1 MLINDVQV
9 APEDVLILDTETT
22 GLSYKDE
29 VLQLSIING
38 AGKKIFNEYIKPV
51 FNKKWEE
58 AEKINHITHE
68 MVADK
73 NTLKSYQLFILG
85 QLFQAKY
92 IVGYN
97 IAFDLKMLAQ
107 TLDIPSY
114 VYDKAL
120 DVMDA
125 FSIVKNDRIAVT
137 NALIPHP
144 LKDCAEFFNY
154 VPEPQHNYHDSLE
167 DCRATLHCFNKLL
180 ENSVVFIPLSQ
191 QDDFYVPNS
200 DHSNVIVRFSPKA
213 LKLLGEITGTV
224 IQDNGDFGLGL
235 DYPAIYKSSLED
247 QDLKDRIIFADRL
260 EDQDLKHRF
269 IFADRAYLNSYKTN
283 RFEQAIGLALST
295 LDPEWIK
302 KLNIKVDFDHGLIS
316 VDDASG
322 NTYSLGTKNYRVKY
336 CCQNSFEFYNIIN
349 TFS

>member
-9 APEDVLILDTETT
+9 APEEVLILDTETT

-38 AGKKIFNEYIKPV
+38 AGEKIFNEYVKPV

-58 AEKINHITHE
+58 AEKINHITPE

-125 FSIVKNDRIAVT
+125 FSKVKNDRIAVT
-137 NALIPHP
+137 DALIPHP

-235 DYPAIYKSSLED
+235 GYSAIYKSSLED
-247 QDLKDRIIFADRL
+247 QDLKDRI
-260 EDQDLKHRF
+260 

-336 CCQNSFEFYNIIN
+336 CCQNSFEFYNIIQ
-349 TFS
+349 TYKK

>member
-1 MLINDVQV
+1 MFINDGKV
-9 APEDVLILDTETT
+9 APEEVLILDTETT

-29 VLQLSIING
+29 ILQLSIING
-38 AGKKIFNEYIKPV
+38 CGEKIFNEYVKPG

-58 AEKINHITHE
+58 AEKNNHISPK
-68 MVADK
+68 MVANK
-73 NTLKSYQLFILG
+73 KKLKSYELFILG

-107 TLDIPSY
+107 SLDIPNY

-120 DVMDA
+120 DVMES
-125 FSIVKNDRIAVT
+125 FSRVKNDRLAVT
-137 NALIPHP
+137 DALIPHP

-154 VPEPQHNYHDSLE
+154 VPEAEHQYHDSLE

-180 ENSVVFIPLSQ
+180 ENVAFTPLGL

-200 DHSNVIVRFSPKA
+200 EQENVIARFSRKA

-224 IQDNGDFGLGL
+224 IHEDGYFGLGL
-235 DYPAIYKSSLED
+235 GYSKL
-247 QDLKDRIIFADRL
+247 
-260 EDQDLKHRF
+260 
-269 IFADRAYLNSYKTN
+269 YKTSFDEN
-283 RFEQAIGLALST
+283 LKARISFDDESDLDSYPTNIFFQSILLALST

-302 KLNIKVDFDHGLIS
+302 KLNFKVDFNHGLIS
-316 VDDASG
+316 VDDAFG
-322 NTYSLGTKNYRVKY
+322 NTYSLGSKNYRVKY
-336 CCQNSFEFYNIIN
+336 CCRDIFDFYKIQE
-349 TFS
+349 TFFLF

>member
-9 APEDVLILDTETT
+9 APEEVLILDTETT

-38 AGKKIFNEYIKPV
+38 AGEKIFNEYVKPV

-58 AEKINHITHE
+58 SEKINHITPE

-107 TLDIPSY
+107 SLDIPNY

-125 FSIVKNDRIAVT
+125 FSKVKNDRIAFT
-137 NALIPHP
+137 DALIPYP

-154 VPEPQHNYHDSLE
+154 VPDPQHNYHDSLE
-167 DCRATLHCFNKLL
+167 DCRATLYCFNKLL
-180 ENSVVFIPLSQ
+180 ENSVGFTPLSQ
-191 QDDFYVPNS
+191 QNVFYVPNS
-200 DHSNVIVRFSPKA
+200 DHSNVIARFSPQA
-213 LKLLGEITGTV
+213 LALFGEITGTV
-224 IQDNGDFGLGL
+224 IQDNGDFGLGFG
-235 DYPAIYKSSLED
+235 YPHIYKSSLED
-247 QDLKDRIIFADRL
+247 QDLKDRIIFADR
-260 EDQDLKHRF
+260 
-269 IFADRAYLNSYKTN
+269 AYLNSYETN
-283 RFEQAIGLALST
+283 RFEQTIGLALST
-295 LDPEWIK
+295 LDPEWLK
-302 KLNIKVDFDHGLIS
+302 KLNFKINFDEGYIS
-316 VDDASG
+316 INDASG
-322 NTYSLGTKNYRVKY
+322 HTYSLGSKNYRVKY
-336 CCQNSFEFYNIIN
+336 CCQNSFDFYKIEK
-349 TFS
+349 TFF

>member
-9 APEDVLILDTETT
+9 APEEVLILDTETT

-38 AGKKIFNEYIKPV
+38 AGEKIFNEYVKPV

-58 AEKINHITHE
+58 AEKINHITPE
-68 MVADK
+68 MLADK
-73 NTLKSYQLFILG
+73 NTLKSYQLFIQG

-107 TLDIPSY
+107 SLYIPNY

-125 FSIVKNDRIAVT
+125 FSKVKNDRIAVT
-137 NALIPHP
+137 DALIPHP

-180 ENSVVFIPLSQ
+180 ENSVNFTPLSQ
-191 QDDFYVPNS
+191 QDEFYVPNS
-200 DHSNVIVRFSPKA
+200 DHSDVITRFSPPA
-213 LKLLGEITGTV
+213 LALFGEITGTV

-235 DYPAIYKSSLED
+235 GYPHIYKSSLVD
-247 QDLKDRIIFADRL
+247 QDIKDRIV
-260 EDQDLKHRF
+260 
-269 IFADRAYLNSYKTN
+269 FADRAYLNNYDTN

-316 VDDASG
+316 VDDALG

-336 CCQNSFEFYNIIN
+336 CCQNSFEFYKIQK
-349 TFS
+349 TFF